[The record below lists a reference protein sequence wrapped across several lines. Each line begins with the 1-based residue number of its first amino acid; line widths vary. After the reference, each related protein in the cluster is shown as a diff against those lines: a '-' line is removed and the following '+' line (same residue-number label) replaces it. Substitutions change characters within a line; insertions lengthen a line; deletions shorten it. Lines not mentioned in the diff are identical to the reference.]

1 MTHSR
6 LMPLTVAVTA
16 ASLLLGVGMS
26 SAIADDHEPAWA
38 QGRSSDMADSP
49 LAPHA
54 TPLTVTA
61 EEDIPLDHIRL
72 PDGFSAEIWA
82 HGMPGARMMAR
93 GDDGTLFI
101 GTRGIGRVYAVLDN
115 DDGEEREHVIIAEG
129 LTQPNGVA
137 FKDGSLYVAAINRIL
152 RYDDIES
159 HLANGGD
166 VPEPE
171 ELTDAFGLPDD
182 EHHGWKF
189 LAFGPDGRLY
199 VPVGAPCN
207 GCDVDEDTHAT
218 IHSFEPDG
226 SDMRVEA
233 RGVRNSVGFDFHPET
248 DELWFTNNAQDWLGE
263 HGPQDTLNRLAESG
277 DHYGFPFCHGHGV
290 ADPER
295 GDQGS
300 CSDIVLPAAL
310 LGAHSA
316 PLGMRF
322 YTGEM
327 FPESYQ
333 NAMFIARRGS
343 WNRTLSV
350 GYDIQVAHISDDG
363 ERAAISPF
371 MVGLLDPREN
381 DFAGRPVDVLQM
393 PDGALLV
400 ADEYN
405 GAIYRISYETPDY
418 VEE

>member
-1 MTHSR
+1 MSPSSLQR
-6 LMPLTVAVTA
+6 FVLTVSATGLLGA
-16 ASLLLGVGMS
+16 ASLAALG
-26 SAIADDHEPAWA
+26 DEHEPAWA
-38 QGRSSDMADSP
+38 QGRSADMADSP
-49 LAPHA
+49 LSPHA
-54 TPLTVTA
+54 TPLTTTPR
-61 EEDIPLDHIRL
+61 EEIPLDHLRM
-72 PDGFSAEIWA
+72 PDGFNAEIWA
-82 HGMPGARMMAR
+82 HGMPGARMMAL
-93 GDDGTLFI
+93 GDEGTLFI
-101 GTRGIGRVYAVLDN
+101 GTRGIGRVYAVRDN
-115 DDGEEREHVIIAEG
+115 GDEREHVIVAEG

-137 FKDGSLYVAAINRIL
+137 FKDGSLYVAAINRIF

-159 HLANGGD
+159 HLANGD
-166 VPEPE
+166 DIPEPE

-207 GCDVDEDTHAT
+207 GCEVDPDTHAT

-248 DELWFTNNAQDWLGE
+248 DELWFTDNNQDWIGE
-263 HGPQDTLNRLAESG
+263 HGPGDELNRLGEPG
-277 DHYGFPFCHGHGV
+277 EHFGFPVCHSVGMI
-290 ADPER
+290 DPEL
-295 GDQGS
+295 GS
-300 CSDIVLPAAL
+300 ADACDDKTLPAAVTDP
-310 LGAHSA
+310 HSA

-327 FPESYQ
+327 FPEEYR
-333 NAMFIARRGS
+333 NAIFIARRGS

-350 GYDIQVAHISDDG
+350 GYDVLVAKLSEDG
-363 ERAAISPF
+363 RRADLSPF

-381 DFAGRPVDVLQM
+381 AFSGRPVDVLQM

-400 ADEYN
+400 SDEQN
-405 GAIYRISYETPDY
+405 GAIYRISYETPSY
-418 VEE
+418 ME